1 MRWKDR
7 RASSNVED
15 RRGLSVK
22 QGMVGG
28 GLGTLILVL
37 AIYFLGGN
45 PSQLLNSLQMQAST
59 DSSSYVPT
67 AEENEL
73 AQFVSVVLAETENVW
88 TDLFRQQ
95 GLSYEYP
102 KLVLYTG
109 TVQTGSGY
117 ATSATGPF
125 YAPGDRKVYVDLSFY
140 QELQQ
145 QFHAPGDFAMAYVI
159 AHEVGH
165 HVQTLLGITEKV
177 MSLRSGLSETQFN
190 KYMVCFELQAD
201 YLAGVWAHYADR
213 VNLLEAGDLDEALNA
228 ASAVG
233 DDRIQK
239 AARGYVVP
247 DSFTHGTSE
256 QRRRWFH
263 KGFTAGTL
271 RDADTFAAEGLSLR

>member
-37 AIYFLGGN
+37 AVYFLGGN

-125 YAPGDRKVYVDLSFY
+125 YAPGDRKVYIDLSFY

>member
-125 YAPGDRKVYVDLSFY
+125 YAPGDRKVYIDLSFY

-159 AHEVGH
+159 AHEVVH

>member
-73 AQFVSVVLAETENVW
+73 AQFASVVLAETENVW
-88 TDLFRQQ
+88 TELFRQQ
-95 GLSYEYP
+95 GRTYEYP

-117 ATSATGPF
+117 ASSATGPF
-125 YAPGDRKVYVDLSFY
+125 YAPGDRKVYIDLSFY

-165 HVQTLLGITEKV
+165 HVQTLLGITDKV

-263 KGFTAGTL
+263 KGFVAGNL
-271 RDADTFAAEGLSLR
+271 READTFGAEGLSIR

>member
-45 PSQLLNSLQMQAST
+45 PSQLLNSLQMQQTT

-117 ATSATGPF
+117 ASSATGPF
-125 YAPGDRKVYVDLSFY
+125 YAPGDRKVYIDLSFY

-165 HVQTLLGITEKV
+165 HVQTLLGITDKV
-177 MSLRSGLSETQFN
+177 MSLRSRLSETQFN

-263 KGFTAGTL
+263 KGFTSGTL
-271 RDADTFAAEGLSLR
+271 RDADTFAAEGLPLR

>member
-1 MRWKDR
+1 
-7 RASSNVED
+7 
-15 RRGLSVK
+15 
-22 QGMVGG
+22 MVGG

-45 PSQLLNSLQMQAST
+45 PSQLLNSLQMQQTT

-117 ATSATGPF
+117 ASSATGPF
-125 YAPGDRKVYVDLSFY
+125 YAPGDRKVYIDLSFY

-165 HVQTLLGITEKV
+165 HVQTLLGITDKV
-177 MSLRSGLSETQFN
+177 MSLRSRLSETQFN

-263 KGFTAGTL
+263 KGFTSGTL
-271 RDADTFAAEGLSLR
+271 RDADTFAAEGLPLR

>member
-45 PSQLLNSLQMQAST
+45 PSQLLNSLQMQPST

-125 YAPGDRKVYVDLSFY
+125 YAPGDRKVYIDLSFY

>member
-45 PSQLLNSLQMQAST
+45 PSQLLNSLQMQQTT

-117 ATSATGPF
+117 ASSATGPF
-125 YAPGDRKVYVDLSFY
+125 YAPGDRKVYIDLSFY

-165 HVQTLLGITEKV
+165 HVQTLLGITDKV
-177 MSLRSGLSETQFN
+177 MSLRSRLSETQFN

-201 YLAGVWAHYADR
+201 YLAGVWAHYAAR

-263 KGFTAGTL
+263 KGFTSGTL
-271 RDADTFAAEGLSLR
+271 RDADTFAAEGLPLR

>member
-125 YAPGDRKVYVDLSFY
+125 YAPGDRKVYIDLSFY

-201 YLAGVWAHYADR
+201 YLAVEHR
-213 VNLLEAGDLDEALNA
+213 VLDDVLAEFC
-228 ASAVG
+228 
-233 DDRIQK
+233 I
-239 AARGYVVP
+239 
-247 DSFTHGTSE
+247 F
-256 QRRRWFH
+256 RRLPESRRE
-263 KGFTAGTL
+263 
-271 RDADTFAAEGLSLR
+271 RDHFP